1 MAFAVHE
8 IVEIAVQ
15 IEINGRD
22 FYNTLSGKTKDKRIK
37 EIFEHLAEE
46 EEEHMKKF
54 REILSTFHK
63 YESKEAY
70 PEEYFSYLNSLASDV
85 IFTQKDKGSEL
96 AKKME
101 SRHEAVDF
109 GVKAEKDSILFY
121 EGIKKVTPQS
131 EHPTVNEVITEEQNH
146 LTQLIGLRKYMQK
159 GKEAGEWIKK

>member
-1 MAFAVHE
+1 MAFAAHE

-22 FYNTLSGKTKDKRIK
+22 FYNTLSGKTKDKTTK

-46 EEEHMKKF
+46 EEKHMQKF
-54 REILSTFHK
+54 REILEKFHK
-63 YESKEAY
+63 YEPKESY
-70 PEEYFSYLNSLASDV
+70 PQEYFSYLNSLASDV

-96 AKKME
+96 AKKMKT
-101 SRHEAVDF
+101 RHEAVDF

-131 EHPTVNEVITEEQNH
+131 EHPIVNEVITEEQNH
-146 LTQLIGLRKYMQK
+146 LTQLIDLRKYMQK
-159 GKEAGEWIKK
+159 GKEAGEWIRK